1 MEALRSTR
9 RRGAALMLSLWAL
22 FLLSA
27 MVISWALNINARVI
41 LSGYA
46 NRNIEALALACSG
59 VEVAMTPNVSP
70 ATPVLEAS
78 FGKGQSYEARMTGE
92 GGRID
97 LNWVVTNELANPGSP
112 QRELLR
118 KYLENKGID
127 LNERDQMIDTLL
139 DWVDPDNLVRNA
151 GAEDEGGYQPPNK
164 GRLDRIEELKNIK
177 GWEEFTSARD
187 WDADFT
193 LQTGNAG
200 QNQAGLG
207 IDIAWAS
214 KEVLMALPGASE
226 DRVDQFVEM
235 RSGPDGIVGTEDDA
249 FRQNQNTAG
258 VAGGGGG
265 FDQDQALAVLGY
277 SSPQQLTGL
286 ILAVEGNVWRAVS
299 VGRSGDVSR
308 VVRVVFRKQGN
319 NVQLKSWKEF

>member
-1 MEALRSTR
+1 MESLRYQR

-27 MVISWALNINARVI
+27 MVISWALNINSRII

-70 ATPVLEAS
+70 ATPALEAS
-78 FGKGQSYEARMTGE
+78 FGRGQSYETRMTGE

-97 LNWVVTNELANPGSP
+97 LNWIITNELTNPGSP

-118 KYLENKGID
+118 KYLENRGID

-151 GAEDEGGYQPPNK
+151 GAEDEGGYKAPNK
-164 GRLDRIEELKNIK
+164 GKLDRIEELKNIK
-177 GWEEFTSARD
+177 GWEEFTSAKD

-193 LQTGNAG
+193 LQTSNAG
-200 QNQAGLG
+200 QAGTAALG

-214 KEVLMALPGASE
+214 KDVLMALPGASE
-226 DRVDQFVEM
+226 DRVDQFIEM
-235 RSGPDGIVGTEDDA
+235 RSGPDGIDGTEDDA
-249 FRQNQNTAG
+249 FRQARTP
-258 VAGGGGG
+258 AGGGGG

-277 SSPQQLTGL
+277 QSPQQLTGL
-286 ILAVEGNVWRAVS
+286 ILAVPGNVWRAVS
-299 VGRSGDVSR
+299 VGRSGDVAR